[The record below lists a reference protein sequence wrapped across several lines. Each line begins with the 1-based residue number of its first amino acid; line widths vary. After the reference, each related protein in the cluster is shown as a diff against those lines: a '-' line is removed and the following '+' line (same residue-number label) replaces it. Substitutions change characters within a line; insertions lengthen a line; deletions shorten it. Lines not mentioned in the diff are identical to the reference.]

1 MSLEVKPMRARQL
14 FRQEAIDFQ
23 RGQGDFGEIT
33 LWQPVPTKLLAWLL
47 TAVVAIVLVF
57 LCFAEF
63 SRKQT
68 VAGYLIPASGTMK
81 VFPTREG
88 VVSDLQIVEGQH
100 VEVGDPLFTVATPTV
115 AADGEDINAA
125 KLASMRYQK
134 EMLQRQIAGEEKT
147 AAAERDRLK
156 ALVAS
161 GEAEIGDIYL
171 QIDIQQKRI
180 QIAESLLSTTQELL
194 AKGYMSAVE
203 ARRREDTLLEQR
215 QALVTLRRQL
225 TDKQNKLAET
235 KQTLAAHPTDTAR
248 KVQPLRDEMAT
259 IEQRRAEANGQGSY
273 VVRAP
278 AAGRVAMLQVH
289 KGDAAQPQRLQLE
302 IVPDNS
308 PLRAELLIPT
318 RAAGFVRVGQEVR
331 LLYDA
336 FPYQNF
342 GAYTGRVSEVSN
354 TVVTK
359 ADAAGP
365 VVPEEPAYRAVAVLD
380 RPDVDANGGKMPL
393 QAGMLLQAKII
404 LDRRSLAHWILD
416 PLLNKRL

>member
-1 MSLEVKPMRARQL
+1 MQGKSL

-33 LWQPVPTKLLAWLL
+33 LLQPVSTKPLAWLL
-47 TAVVAIVLVF
+47 TAVVAAAIIF
-57 LCFAEF
+57 LCFTQF

-68 VAGYLIPASGTMK
+68 VAGFLIPAAGTMK

-88 VVSDLQIVEGQH
+88 IVTDLHVEEGQH
-100 VEVGDPLFTVATPTV
+100 VEAGDPLFTVATPEV
-115 AADGEDINAA
+115 AADGEDVNAA
-125 KLASMRYQK
+125 KLASMQHQK
-134 EMLQRQIAGEEKT
+134 EMLERQIAGEQRTE
-147 AAAERDRLK
+147 AAERERLK

-161 GEAEIGDIYL
+161 SKAEIGDIHR
-171 QIDIQQKRI
+171 QIEIQTERI
-180 QIAESLLSTTQELL
+180 QIAESLVVAARELL

-203 ARRREDTLLEQR
+203 GRRREDTLLEQR
-215 QALVTLRRQL
+215 QNLVALRRQL
-225 TDKQNKLAET
+225 AEKQNKLAET
-235 KQTLAAHPTDTAR
+235 EHSLNELPTATAR
-248 KVQPLRDEMAT
+248 KVQPLRDEIAM
-259 IEQRRAEANGQGSY
+259 IEQRRAEAKGRSSY

-289 KGDAAQPQRLQLE
+289 KGQTVQPQRLQLE
-302 IVPDNS
+302 IVPENS
-308 PLRAELLIPT
+308 PLRAVLLIPT
-318 RAAGFVRVGQEVR
+318 RAAGFVREGQEVR

-342 GAYTGRVSEVSN
+342 GAYTGRITELSN

-365 VVPEEPAYRAVAVLD
+365 VVPEEPAYKAVAVLD
-380 RPDVDANGGKMPL
+380 RPDVDANGRQVPL

-404 LDRRSLAHWILD
+404 LDRRSLARWILD
-416 PLLNKRL
+416 PLLNERL